1 MMLLPHV
8 LLLSAC
14 GSNHSPRSL
23 NPVGDV
29 TVIGH
34 RGAAELAPENTMA
47 AFAKAAELGTGF
59 ELDVTLSSDGQVV
72 VIHDDTLDRTTDGD
86 GAVSNRSL
94 QELRQLDAGSW
105 YSNDFA
111 RERVPTL
118 AEVLGV
124 FGGRVPINI
133 ELKTSRDVEPL
144 VEAVAAEV
152 RKVDLADQV
161 YVTSFNPLMLEHM
174 AVVAPELRRGQLTH
188 TFPRKD
194 SELSVMQRVVLRRM
208 WLNRRSRPDFIVVND
223 ERATA
228 RFVDRW
234 HNNNMQV
241 LVYTVNDPQDMTR
254 LYKLG
259 VDGIITDRPDLAL
272 EAAAGAAPRRSL
284 FDD

>member
-1 MMLLPHV
+1 MMFLPHV

-14 GSNHSPRSL
+14 GSNHTPRSL

-34 RGAAELAPENTMA
+34 RGAADLAPENTMA

-59 ELDVTLSSDGQVV
+59 ELDVTLTADGHVV
-72 VIHDDTLDRTTDGD
+72 VIHDDTLERTTDGTGPVKD
-86 GAVSNRSL
+86 MSL
-94 QELRQLDAGSW
+94 QSMRQLDAGSW

-118 AEVLGV
+118 GEVLRV

-133 ELKTSRDVEPL
+133 ELKTSPDVEPL

-152 RKVDLADQV
+152 RNANVAEHV
-161 YVTSFNPLMLEHM
+161 FVTSFNPMMLAHM
-174 AVVAPELRRGQLTH
+174 AEVAPELRRGQLTH
-188 TFPRKD
+188 SFPRKD
-194 SELSVMQRVVLRRM
+194 SELSLLQRVVLRRM
-208 WLNRRSRPDFIVVND
+208 WLNRRARPDFVVVND
-223 ERATA
+223 ERATG
-228 RFVDRW
+228 RFVERW
-234 HNNNMQV
+234 HNNDMQV
-241 LVYTVNDPQDMTR
+241 LVYTVNDPQQMTR

-272 EAAAGAAPRRSL
+272 EAAAGNTERPSL
-284 FDD
+284 FED